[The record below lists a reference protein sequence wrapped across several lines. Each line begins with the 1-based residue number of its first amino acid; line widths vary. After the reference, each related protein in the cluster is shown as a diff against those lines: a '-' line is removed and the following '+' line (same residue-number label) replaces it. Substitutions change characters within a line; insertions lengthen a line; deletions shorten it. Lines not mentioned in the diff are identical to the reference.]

1 MGQKVHPLG
10 FRMGSK
16 NNYRSNWFI
25 QPSFYSNMLFQDYLI
40 RQNIVKYFDT
50 LNTSKNKKVLLDS
63 INITDIRIS
72 RKFDQVHISIFIAS
86 LNKIL
91 YSTSSSKSNLK
102 STVESMSIVDKL
114 QNSLTKQLLIL
125 FKDNKNFID
134 SSKLVII
141 IKETE
146 NINTNATFITK
157 CLIDDL
163 ENRVPFRRALKSI
176 IDISQKQK
184 TLLGIK
190 IKVSGR
196 LNGIEMARSE
206 WVRKGQIP
214 LQTINANIEYY
225 NGVAQ
230 TKYGLL
236 GVKVWIYK
244 GNNK

>member
-1 MGQKVHPLG
+1 
-10 FRMGSK
+10 
-16 NNYRSNWFI
+16 
-25 QPSFYSNMLFQDYLI
+25 
-40 RQNIVKYFDT
+40 
-50 LNTSKNKKVLLDS
+50 
-63 INITDIRIS
+63 
-72 RKFDQVHISIFIAS
+72 
-86 LNKIL
+86 
-91 YSTSSSKSNLK
+91 
-102 STVESMSIVDKL
+102 MSIVDKL